1 MDLGRFGM
9 IGLEI
14 SLLSLLLIHFIEMF
28 SDLRAELKDYKENN

>member
-14 SLLSLLLIHFIEMF
+14 SIFALLVLTLIEM
-28 SDLRAELKDYKENN
+28 SCDLYADLKEYKENN